1 MLSQISTSQP
11 FLTAIGVMG
20 ATMQR
25 PGIDEQKIRDNLKT
39 KRNLLFKEFFGNP
52 SNTRLAIEIRLIDDR
67 IAELAA
73 YLMEKKKRKN

>member
-1 MLSQISTSQP
+1 
-11 FLTAIGVMG
+11 MG

-73 YLMEKKKRKN
+73 YLMEKKKPKN